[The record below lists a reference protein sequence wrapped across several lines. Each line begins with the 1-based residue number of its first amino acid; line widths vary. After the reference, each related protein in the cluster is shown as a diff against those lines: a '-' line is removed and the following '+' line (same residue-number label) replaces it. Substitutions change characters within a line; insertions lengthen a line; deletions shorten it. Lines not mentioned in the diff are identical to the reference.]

1 MRADAARNR
10 QAVLDAARD
19 LFAVHGLEVS
29 METIAQ
35 TAGVGVG
42 TIYRHFP
49 DRSALVQAMIRD
61 RIAHVSALASTAEQ
75 DLWGPDPAAAWDAF
89 FTGFIASGLPLLLP
103 VLLAHVHEA
112 NVFAPEIVAARNALI
127 RRADVL
133 FHRAQELG
141 LMHPDLAL
149 PEVALMLGAVA
160 RVQPG
165 LPLEVH
171 RALLARRLVLVRA
184 AFQPGGPPLPGV
196 PVTVD
201 QLLATLDT

>member
-1 MRADAARNR
+1 MRADAVRNR

-19 LFAVHGLEVS
+19 LFIVHGLEVS

-35 TAGVGVG
+35 EAGVGVG

-49 DRSALVQAMIRD
+49 DRSTLVQAMIRD
-61 RIAHVSALASTAEQ
+61 RIAHVGTLVQAAEE
-75 DLWGPDPAAAWDAF
+75 DLWGPEPAAAWDTF
-89 FTGFIASGLPLLLP
+89 LSGFIASGLPLLLP
-103 VLLAHVHEA
+103 VLLQHVHEA
-112 NVFAPEIVAARNALI
+112 SVFAPEVVVARNALI

-149 PEVALMLGAVA
+149 PEVALLLGAVS

-171 RALLARRLVLVRA
+171 RALLARRMVLMRT
-184 AFQPGGPPLPGV
+184 AFLPGGPTLPGS
-196 PVTVD
+196 PLTVD
-201 QLLATLDT
+201 RLLATLDG